1 MKVNSSLQI
10 CLPVASGKTDF
21 LFTKIAINTQS
32 MSFKHT
38 CTVVLKDGHL
48 LVQKTTFKTVVK
60 EVFGKKALCDSS

>member
-1 MKVNSSLQI
+1 
-10 CLPVASGKTDF
+10 
-21 LFTKIAINTQS
+21 

-60 EVFGKKALCDSS
+60 EVSGKKALCDSS